1 MNKKTKQRMAMY
13 RSVRSFLAQ
22 NSAEWQNLPELV
34 TMVSDFN
41 NLLAEHEAALVKQGI
56 STKPLTDD
64 KNARLEVIKKQILE
78 GQTALY
84 LYAKR
89 NNLYELRE
97 RNKST
102 LSKLNEG
109 GVLAL
114 SLVGEQV
121 RLDLEAYGTNLDSFG
136 LDAVK
141 RSALLQVLG
150 ELSELATRIRAA
162 INARKQSTQSILDI
176 ERRINEL
183 LKDELDRYI
192 LLLANSS
199 AVFVNGYRNARML
212 INYAGS
218 SPKAPEPD
226 DGQAA

>member
-64 KNARLEVIKKQILE
+64 KNARLEVIKKQLLE

-102 LSKLNEG
+102 LSKLNDG

-121 RLDLEAYGTNLDSFG
+121 RLDLEAYGSNLDSFG

-162 INARKQSTQSILDI
+162 INARKQSTQSILFT

-212 INYAGS
+212 INYSGS